1 MVACF
6 RQELTAFIWEKRRTF
21 EGKEVMRLK
30 TQLKEGINL
39 GKNEGLLKKKHKNT
53 ITETT

>member
-1 MVACF
+1 
-6 RQELTAFIWEKRRTF
+6 
-21 EGKEVMRLK
+21 MRLK

-39 GKNEGLLKKKHKNT
+39 GKNEGLLKKNTHKNT

>member
-39 GKNEGLLKKKHKNT
+39 GKNEGLLKKKTQKHHY
-53 ITETT
+53 